1 MRWTDRAGGKKSSS
15 TDRGN
20 WISRCD
26 KCGELLAT
34 DKTSLVSAHKK
45 WCAETYEEPPRR
57 GGTYTLAVLAFMGMA
72 IGAVLSM
79 FAVI

>member
-1 MRWTDRAGGKKSSS
+1 MRWADPASAKKNSS
-15 TDRGN
+15 TDRGD
-20 WISRCD
+20 WISRCN

-45 WCAETYEEPPRR
+45 WCAEIYEEPPRR
-57 GGTYTLAVLAFMGMA
+57 GGTDTLAVLAFVGMA

>member
-1 MRWTDRAGGKKSSS
+1 MGWAHRAGGKKNRS
-15 TDRGN
+15 TDRGD
-20 WISRCD
+20 WISHCD

-57 GGTYTLAVLAFMGMA
+57 DGTDTLAVLAFVGMA